1 MKYQNDKNRE
11 QIYDEELLKQ
21 NIYRPVA
28 PKIQFEEGESSTA
41 IFVVPSKGIDPATG
55 REILVKKDGS
65 LTFKYDPNDKVG
77 MGNSIAKVE
86 LGLGTSFY
94 WKGFSISAGMSITC
108 GGWIYNATR
117 AGKVEGI
124 DISGNVDRRAF
135 TERWHQVDDKVYYIG
150 YDPKFPAANQTER
163 FLEKRNEFYLSSLGF
178 AYEFKPEWVRHI
190 WLKRLRIGVNFSD
203 VLRLST
209 VKFER
214 GTSYPYMRGF
224 NFTISPTF

>member
-1 MKYQNDKNRE
+1 MANYFERGQHNRDKIKKISNSLKYQNDKNRE

-108 GGWIYNATR
+108 GGWIYNVTR

-135 TERWHQVDDKVYYIG
+135 TERWHQVDDKVY
-150 YDPKFPAANQTER
+150 
-163 FLEKRNEFYLSSLGF
+163 
-178 AYEFKPEWVRHI
+178 WH
-190 WLKRLRIGVNFSD
+190 RI
-203 VLRLST
+203 
-209 VKFER
+209 
-214 GTSYPYMRGF
+214 
-224 NFTISPTF
+224 